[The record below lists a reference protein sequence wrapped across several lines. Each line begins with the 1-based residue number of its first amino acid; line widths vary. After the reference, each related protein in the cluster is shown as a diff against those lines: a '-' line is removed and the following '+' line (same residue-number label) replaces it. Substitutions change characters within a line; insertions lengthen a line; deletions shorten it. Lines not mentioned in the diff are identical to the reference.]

1 MENEKRINDFF
12 SKIKNKNLNN
22 DDDVYAELIAFE
34 RDDNLK
40 NMKDEYVIV
49 SREFSFEE
57 RRLLPNVLSCYRLLK
72 QNGNINLLEILTNV
86 NYDLEKFYQVA
97 ESRINEEENRI
108 LSSSQND
115 KNSEIKKLKDLSTII
130 SMLKKYKK
138 LRDIF
143 LIRAYNF
150 GNIKE
155 SSINFSSSP
164 AIHID
169 VRWDGFIAINTCG
182 MENKKEEMPQVKI
195 YATIKNDKIS
205 KVMAEIGSYY
215 IENNIDG
222 FYKTRAYESN
232 DMLTIRMNDLS
243 KLDDLVKWLKSNED
257 LCFSNHPFMP
267 IVDGV
272 SISLD
277 ESGSYNRFISET
289 IYNYAKN
296 SKEDLSYNGFVNYLN
311 SKEYL
316 ESLTDHEK
324 RMFDKNLN
332 FALNGEM
339 TLTQFKKEISS
350 AKDEYK
356 SYKAL
361 IASFKKFERNLCESN
376 AIYDDKSLLDVITSG
391 FDDIRNENPTYAD
404 LGNSELF
411 YNCCSKVINEDSL
424 IDDLISSI
432 PYRTLCGYDNIKV
445 KYLFY
450 KMIEKWNEEGGLR
463 KIQEGIREFRKL
475 FSLYYVDRYA
485 ANNPDK
491 QEYVDLYNE
500 LRNIVSKSS
509 QIGLGF
515 TFKPFEKLLDN
526 VTNGAAEQHGVVINK
541 NASKSSVLRKCFKRK
556 KELSEND

>member
-1 MENEKRINDFF
+1 M
-12 SKIKNKNLNN
+12 
-22 DDDVYAELIAFE
+22 
-34 RDDNLK
+34 
-40 NMKDEYVIV
+40 
-49 SREFSFEE
+49 
-57 RRLLPNVLSCYRLLK
+57 
-72 QNGNINLLEILTNV
+72 

-97 ESRINEEENRI
+97 ESRINEEQNRI

-115 KNSEIKKLKDLSTII
+115 KNYEIKELKDLSIII
-130 SMLKKYKK
+130 SMFKKYKK

-150 GNIKE
+150 GNIEE
-155 SSINFSSSP
+155 SSRNFSTSP

-182 MENKKEEMPQVKI
+182 MEAKKEEMPQVKI

-277 ESGSYNRFISET
+277 ESGSYNRFVSET

-339 TLTQFKKEISS
+339 TLAQFKKEIST

-356 SYKAL
+356 SYNVKPSWQVIKLTDAL
-361 IASFKKFERNLCESN
+361 LPLRCSS
-376 AIYDDKSLLDVITSG
+376 YKSVEPVIRLDAT
-391 FDDIRNENPTYAD
+391 
-404 LGNSELF
+404 
-411 YNCCSKVINEDSL
+411 
-424 IDDLISSI
+424 
-432 PYRTLCGYDNIKV
+432 
-445 KYLFY
+445 
-450 KMIEKWNEEGGLR
+450 
-463 KIQEGIREFRKL
+463 
-475 FSLYYVDRYA
+475 
-485 ANNPDK
+485 
-491 QEYVDLYNE
+491 
-500 LRNIVSKSS
+500 
-509 QIGLGF
+509 
-515 TFKPFEKLLDN
+515 
-526 VTNGAAEQHGVVINK
+526 
-541 NASKSSVLRKCFKRK
+541 
-556 KELSEND
+556 

>member
-12 SKIKNKNLNN
+12 SKIKIENPNSF
-22 DDDVYAELIAFE
+22 DSVYIELITFE
-34 RDDNLK
+34 RNENLK
-40 NMKDEYVIV
+40 NMKDEYDI
-49 SREFSFEE
+49 SCRTLPLEE
-57 RRLLPNVLSCYRLLK
+57 ALLVPKVLRSKQSDNIDILGILK
-72 QNGNINLLEILTNV
+72 NA
-86 NYDLEKFYQVA
+86 NYDFEKFYQVV
-97 ESRINEEENRI
+97 ESRINEEQNRV
-108 LSSSQND
+108 LSGSQND
-115 KNSEIKKLKDLSTII
+115 KYFEIKELKNLSIII

-138 LRDIF
+138 LRDIL

-150 GNIKE
+150 GDVKE
-155 SSINFSSSP
+155 SYINLSSSP
-164 AIHID
+164 AIHINVD
-169 VRWDGFIAINTCG
+169 SDGFIAINTCG
-182 MENKKEEMPQVKI
+182 MEDKKEEMPQVKI
-195 YATIKNDKIS
+195 YATIKSNKIS
-205 KVMAEIGSYY
+205 KVMAEINSYF
-215 IENNIDG
+215 IANNIDG
-222 FYKTRAYESN
+222 FYKTRSYESN

-257 LCFSNHPFMP
+257 LYFSNHPFMP

-272 SISLD
+272 PMSLD
-277 ESGSYNRFISET
+277 ESGSYNYFISET
-289 IYNYAKN
+289 IYNYAKS
-296 SKEDLSYNGFVNYLN
+296 SKEDLSYNGFVNYLS

-339 TLTQFKKEISS
+339 TLAQFKKEIST

-356 SYKAL
+356 SYNAL
-361 IASFKKFERNLCESN
+361 IASFKKFEKNLCESN
-376 AIYDDKSLLDVITSG
+376 AIYDDKALLEVITRG

-411 YNCCSKVINEDSL
+411 YNCCSKVTNEDSL

-432 PYRTLCGYDNIKV
+432 PYRTLYGCDSIRV

-475 FSLYYVDRYA
+475 FSLWCVDGYA

-500 LRNIVSKSS
+500 LRNIASKSS
-509 QIGLGF
+509 SIGFG
-515 TFKPFEKLLDN
+515 KPFEKLLDN

-541 NASKSSVLRKCFKRK
+541 KASKSSVLRKCFKRK

>member
-22 DDDVYAELIAFE
+22 DDDVYPELIALE

>member
-1 MENEKRINDFF
+1 MAFTFRSLKLLSF
-12 SKIKNKNLNN
+12 IKKN
-22 DDDVYAELIAFE
+22 
-34 RDDNLK
+34 
-40 NMKDEYVIV
+40 
-49 SREFSFEE
+49 S
-57 RRLLPNVLSCYRLLK
+57 
-72 QNGNINLLEILTNV
+72 NINLFEILTNV

-97 ESRINEEENRI
+97 ESRINEEQNRI

-115 KNSEIKKLKDLSTII
+115 KNYEIKELKDLSIII
-130 SMLKKYKK
+130 SMFKKYKK

-155 SSINFSSSP
+155 TSRNYSSSP

-182 MENKKEEMPQVKI
+182 IEDKKEEMPQVKI
-195 YATIKNDKIS
+195 YVTIKNDKIS

-277 ESGSYNRFISET
+277 ESGSYNRFVSET

-356 SYKAL
+356 SYNAL
-361 IASFKKFERNLCESN
+361 IASFKKFEKNLCESN

-411 YNCCSKVINEDSL
+411 YNCCSKVTNEDSL

-432 PYRTLCGYDNIKV
+432 PPYRTLYGCDSIRV

-475 FSLYYVDRYA
+475 FSLWCVDGYA

-500 LRNIVSKSS
+500 LRNIASKSS
-509 QIGLGF
+509 LIGFG
-515 TFKPFEKLLDN
+515 KPFEKLLDN

-541 NASKSSVLRKCFKRK
+541 KASKSSVLRKCFKRK

>member
-195 YATIKNDKIS
+195 SATIKNDKIS

>member
-22 DDDVYAELIAFE
+22 DDDIYTELITFE

-49 SREFSFEE
+49 SREFSLEE
-57 RRLLPNVLSCYRLLK
+57 RLLLSDALSYYRLLK
-72 QNGNINLLEILTNV
+72 KNSNINLLEILTNV

-97 ESRINEEENRI
+97 ESRINEEQNRI

-115 KNSEIKKLKDLSTII
+115 KNYEIEKLKDLSIII

-150 GNIKE
+150 GNIEE
-155 SSINFSSSP
+155 SSRNFSTSP

-182 MENKKEEMPQVKI
+182 MEAKKEEMPQVKI
-195 YATIKNDKIS
+195 YATIKNDKIL

-222 FYKTRAYESN
+222 FYKTRSYESN

-277 ESGSYNRFISET
+277 ESGSYNRFVSET

-356 SYKAL
+356 SYNAL
-361 IASFKKFERNLCESN
+361 IASFKKFEKNLCESN
-376 AIYDDKSLLDVITSG
+376 AIYDDKALLEVITRG

-411 YNCCSKVINEDSL
+411 YNCCSKVTNEDSL

-432 PYRTLCGYDNIKV
+432 PYRTLYGCDSIRV

-475 FSLYYVDRYA
+475 FSLWCVDGYA

-500 LRNIVSKSS
+500 LRNIASKSS
-509 QIGLGF
+509 SIGFG
-515 TFKPFEKLLDN
+515 KPFEKLLDN

>member
-12 SKIKNKNLNN
+12 SKIKIENPNSFNS
-22 DDDVYAELIAFE
+22 VYIELITFE
-34 RDDNLK
+34 RKENLK
-40 NMKDEYVIV
+40 NMKDEYDI
-49 SREFSFEE
+49 SCRTLSLEE
-57 RRLLPNVLSCYRLLK
+57 SLLVPKVLRSKQSDNIDILGILK
-72 QNGNINLLEILTNV
+72 NA
-86 NYDLEKFYQVA
+86 NYDFEKFYQVV
-97 ESRINEEENRI
+97 ESRINEEQNRV
-108 LSSSQND
+108 LSGSQND
-115 KNSEIKKLKDLSTII
+115 KYFEIKELKNLSIVI

-138 LRDIF
+138 LRDIL

-150 GNIKE
+150 GDVKE
-155 SSINFSSSP
+155 SYINLSSSP
-164 AIHID
+164 AIHINVD
-169 VRWDGFIAINTCG
+169 SDGFIAINTCG
-182 MENKKEEMPQVKI
+182 MEDKKEEMPQVKI
-195 YATIKNDKIS
+195 YATIKSNKIS
-205 KVMAEIGSYY
+205 KVMAEINSYF
-215 IENNIDG
+215 IANNIDG
-222 FYKTRAYESN
+222 FYKTRSYESN

-257 LCFSNHPFMP
+257 LYFSNHPFMP

-272 SISLD
+272 PMSLD
-277 ESGSYNRFISET
+277 ESGSYNYFISET

-296 SKEDLSYNGFVNYLN
+296 SKEDLSYNGFVNYLS

-339 TLTQFKKEISS
+339 TLAQFKKEIST

-356 SYKAL
+356 SYNAL
-361 IASFKKFERNLCESN
+361 IASFKKFEKNLCESN
-376 AIYDDKSLLDVITSG
+376 AIYDDKALLEVITRG

-411 YNCCSKVINEDSL
+411 YNCCSKVTNEDSL

-432 PYRTLCGYDNIKV
+432 PYRTLYGCDSIRV

-450 KMIEKWNEEGGLR
+450 KMIEKWNEEDGLR

-475 FSLYYVDRYA
+475 FSLWCVDGYA

-500 LRNIVSKSS
+500 LRNIASKSS
-509 QIGLGF
+509 SIGFG
-515 TFKPFEKLLDN
+515 KPFEKLLDN

-541 NASKSSVLRKCFKRK
+541 KASKSSVLRKCFKRK